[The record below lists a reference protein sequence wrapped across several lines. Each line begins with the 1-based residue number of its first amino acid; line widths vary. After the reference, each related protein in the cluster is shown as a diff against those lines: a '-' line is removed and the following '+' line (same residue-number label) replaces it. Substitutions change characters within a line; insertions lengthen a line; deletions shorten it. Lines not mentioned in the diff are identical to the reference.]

1 MDWAWCSLF
10 RKVVLAALAVL
21 AVLVVIG
28 AIASTTSHNKVQGVV
43 QTLIVN
49 DTSVTVRLGLC
60 HDQSC
65 SETDSRQPLKPGDTY
80 NQALGPNE
88 TQLYAVVVDP
98 ENAIRSAAVP
108 GKPYRCTQ
116 LVSGAQ
122 VAARYSISNFV
133 PCGATD
139 LHS

>member
-1 MDWAWCSLF
+1 VF
-10 RKVVLAALAVL
+10 RKIVLAALAVL
-21 AVLVVIG
+21 AVLLVIG
-28 AIASTTSHNKVQGVV
+28 AMASTTSHDKVQGVV

-49 DTSVTVRLGLC
+49 DTSVTVGLGLC
-60 HDQSC
+60 HDLSC
-65 SETDSRQPLKPGDTY
+65 SETDSVQSLKPGDTY

-98 ENAIRSAAVP
+98 EKAIRSAAVP
-108 GKPYRCTQ
+108 GKSYRCTQ
-116 LVSGAQ
+116 LVSGAR
-122 VAARYSISNFV
+122 VAARYSISSFV